1 MGKESPVTQP
11 ITRLKTIII
20 PAAGKGTR
28 MLPATQVTAK
38 ELLPVY
44 DRPVIQFAIDEA
56 IEAGAERIIVV
67 VCDSKPAIREFLGY
81 TPIASTGM
89 AAGTPAEIVY
99 VNQKEPLGL
108 GHAVLCCKGMTLPG
122 PFGVILPD
130 DIILGRSC
138 MSEMARSHREGQMIA
153 AMKVPEEDTCK
164 YGIFTFC
171 GPVSGI
177 CIPVNGIVE
186 KPPRGQAPSSI
197 AAVGRYILQP
207 MIFEILG
214 QTPKGAGGEV
224 QLTDAIAIATRSVP
238 LTAFQFSGVRYDCGT
253 HDGLLAAAIAR
264 QASLKAVRMNAP
276 LFIARPSA
284 RFDRHS
290 KAHGTDSA
298 GSLHEPA
305 SRVLRGPT

>member
-1 MGKESPVTQP
+1 MTLPS
-11 ITRLKTIII
+11 TRLRTIII

-56 IEAGAERIIVV
+56 IEAGADRIIVV
-67 VCDSKPAIREFLGY
+67 VCDSKPAIREFLGDNA
-81 TPIASTGM
+81 IASTGR
-89 AAGTPAEIVY
+89 AAGTAAEIVY
-99 VNQKEPLGL
+99 VNQKEPMGL

-138 MSEMARSHREGQMIA
+138 MSEMARNHQEGQMIA
-153 AMKVPEEDTCK
+153 AMKVPEEDTSK

-186 KPPRGQAPSSI
+186 KPPRGRAPSSI
-197 AAVGRYILQP
+197 AAVGRYILQQ
-207 MIFEILG
+207 MIFEILD

-224 QLTDAIAIATRSVP
+224 QLTDAIAIATRSLP
-238 LTAFQFSGVRYDCGT
+238 LTAFRFSGVRYDCGT

-264 QASLKAVRMNAP
+264 QASLKVVRMNAP
-276 LFIARPSA
+276 LSIARPSA
-284 RFDRHS
+284 RFDGNS
-290 KAHGTDSA
+290 KAHGTDPA
-298 GSLHEPA
+298 GLLREPA
-305 SRVLRGPT
+305 SGAL

>member
-1 MGKESPVTQP
+1 MTLPS
-11 ITRLKTIII
+11 TRLKTIII

-56 IEAGAERIIVV
+56 IEAGADRIIVV
-67 VCDSKPAIREFLGY
+67 VCDSKPAIREFLGD
-81 TPIASTGM
+81 TAIASTGT
-89 AAGTPAEIVY
+89 AAEIVY
-99 VNQKEPLGL
+99 VTQKEPMGL

-130 DIILGRSC
+130 DIIFGRSC
-138 MSEMARSHREGQMIA
+138 MSEMARSHQEGQMIA

-164 YGIFTFC
+164 YGIFTFHS
-171 GPVSGI
+171 PVSGT

-186 KPPRGQAPSSI
+186 KPPRGRAPSSI

-224 QLTDAIAIATRSVP
+224 QLTDAIAIATRSLP

-276 LFIARPSA
+276 LSIARPSA
-284 RFDRHS
+284 RFDRNS
-290 KAHGTDSA
+290 KAHGRDSV
-298 GSLHEPA
+298 GSLREPA
-305 SRVLRGPT
+305 SGAL

>member
-1 MGKESPVTQP
+1 VTLP
-11 ITRLKTIII
+11 STRLRSIII

-28 MLPATQVTAK
+28 MLPATEVTAK
-38 ELLPVY
+38 ELLPAY

-56 IEAGAERIIVV
+56 IEAGADRIIVV
-67 VCDSKPAIREFLGY
+67 VCDSKPAIREFLGDNA
-81 TPIASTGM
+81 TASTGR
-89 AAGTPAEIVY
+89 AAGTAAEIVY
-99 VNQKEPLGL
+99 VTQKEPMGL

-138 MSEMARSHREGQMIA
+138 MSEMARNHQDGQMIA
-153 AMKVPEEDTCK
+153 AMKVTEEDTSK

-171 GPVSGI
+171 GPESGI

-186 KPPRGQAPSSI
+186 KPPRGWAPSSM

-207 MIFEILG
+207 MIFEILV

-224 QLTDAIAIATRSVP
+224 QLTDAIAIATRSLP

-264 QASLKAVRMNAP
+264 QASLKPVRMNAP
-276 LFIARPSA
+276 LSIAHRSA
-284 RFDRHS
+284 RLDRNR
-290 KAHGTDSA
+290 KDRGTDPA
-298 GSLHEPA
+298 GLLREPA
-305 SRVLRGPT
+305 SGAH